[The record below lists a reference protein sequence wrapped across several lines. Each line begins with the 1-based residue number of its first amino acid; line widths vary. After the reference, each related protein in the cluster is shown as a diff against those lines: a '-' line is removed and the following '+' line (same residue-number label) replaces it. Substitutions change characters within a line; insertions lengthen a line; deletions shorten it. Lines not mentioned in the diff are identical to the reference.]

1 MVAERDSEDLITRS
15 GSNTSLPS
23 DWQELPLQTVA
34 RVRFSGV
41 DKHEDSGERAVRLC
55 NYIDVYNNEYI
66 TADKDYMAAS
76 ASDAEIASFG
86 IRRGDVII
94 TKDSETP
101 DDIGISAVVDC
112 NEPDLVCGYHLAL
125 LRPKDGMVDPTFLAK
140 QLRHHRLAKYFGH
153 LANGLTRYGLPTSV
167 VENAPLWLPS
177 IGEQRAVAAL
187 LRLVDEAI
195 TNEEAVIAKLRQ
207 LRTGLL
213 RDLLTFGL
221 DEHANLRD
229 PVAHNDEFRD
239 SRLGSVPR
247 NWDIRMLGQA
257 CDWSSGGTPDR
268 SCREWWQ
275 GALPFLTPKDMKT
288 FHLKDT
294 IEHITEEAGHV
305 GSKVMP
311 EETAYIVVRGM
322 ILAHTFPVVFSS
334 RRFAFNQ
341 DIKAA
346 RGCAGLS
353 TRYFAYWL
361 RGNEN
366 LFLRKTTE
374 ATHGTKKI
382 DLSEIYRIE
391 IAVPPEPEQR
401 EIVRRIEQTD
411 DALKAE
417 ERKAVKLALLKSGL
431 MTDLL
436 TGRVRVPEST
446 ASKAA

>member
-1 MVAERDSEDLITRS
+1 MIAEKDSEDLIMRS
-15 GSNTSLPS
+15 ERDAGPPS
-23 DWQELPLQTVA
+23 DWQELPLETVVH
-34 RVRFSGV
+34 VRFSGV
-41 DKHEDSGERAVRLC
+41 DKHEEPGERTVRLC
-55 NYIDVYNNEYI
+55 NYVDVYNNEYI

-76 ASDAEIASFG
+76 ASAEEIASFG

-125 LRPKDGMVDPTFLAK
+125 LRPKDGVIDPTFLAK
-140 QLRHHRLAKYFGH
+140 QLRHHRLAKYFGR

-167 VENAPLWLPS
+167 IENAPLWLPS
-177 IGEQRAVAAL
+177 IGEQRAVAAV
-187 LRLVDEAI
+187 LRLVDETI
-195 TNEEAVIAKLRQ
+195 TREEAVIAKLRH

-213 RDLLTFGL
+213 RDLLTCGL
-221 DEHANLRD
+221 DDHGNLRD
-229 PVAHNDEFRD
+229 PVAHNDEFQD
-239 SRLGSVPR
+239 TLLGPVPS
-247 NWDIRMLGQA
+247 NWDIRTLGQA

-268 SCREWWQ
+268 SCRDWWQ
-275 GALPFLTPKDMKT
+275 GGLPFLTPKDMKT

-294 IEHITEEAGHV
+294 SEHITEEAGYV

-391 IAVPPEPEQR
+391 IPVPPEAEQR
-401 EIVRRIEQTD
+401 EIIRRIEETD
-411 DALKAE
+411 DSIEAE
-417 ERKAVKLALLKSGL
+417 EKQAVKLNLLKSGL

-436 TGRVRVPEST
+436 TGRVRVPESIT
-446 ASKAA
+446 LKAA